1 MKRIISIGALVLV
14 HCMVHFS
21 ETDFS
26 QPLRP
31 DADLTFSSDIHRVS
45 ADVIDDLR
53 PSSSSGRRGSGGS
66 QETLTDI
73 DGNTYR
79 TIRIGDRVWM
89 AESLRVTRDRA
100 GNPIP
105 AFCYEDKVENCDV
118 FGRLYTWEA
127 ALKAV
132 PDGWHLPS
140 DAEWKELVDHF
151 GGSEYAGRKLAAGGS
166 TGFEALLAGGADFRG
181 NYLYRNEYA
190 LFWSSTEV
198 DEERAYHQDVGRD
211 GTSRHFAARK
221 GARVSVRCVKNAE

>member
-1 MKRIISIGALVLV
+1 MKKTVGTGALVLV
-14 HCMVHFS
+14 LCMALFS

-26 QPLRP
+26 QPLRL
-31 DADLTFSSDIHRVS
+31 DAELTFSRDIHRVS
-45 ADVIDDLR
+45 TDVLDDLG
-53 PSSSSGRRGSGGS
+53 PSSSSGRKSSGAS

-73 DGNTYR
+73 DGNTYK

-89 AESLRVTRDRA
+89 AENLRVTRDRA

-105 AFCYEDKVENCDV
+105 TYCYDDKVENCDV

-140 DAEWKELVDHF
+140 DAEWKELVDHL
-151 GGSEYAGRKLAAGGS
+151 GGSDDAGRKLAAGGS
-166 TGFEALLAGGADFRG
+166 TGFEALPAGGADFRG

-198 DEERAYHQDVGRD
+198 DEQRAYHQDVGRD
-211 GTSRHFAARK
+211 RTSRHFAARK
-221 GARVSVRCVKNAE
+221 GARVSVRCVKNAG